1 MQLRRL
7 VPSVLLGIAICL
19 AGSSLP
25 AEESAALADLDELA
39 EEDDL
44 FAVLSALPGP
54 PMPKMS
60 TRSLDP
66 ESIALGN
73 EVDQLTGIAKDF
85 MDAREFERAAE
96 ALSGFAAEKVKGLD
110 EYSRASLAS
119 VNFNLGTRFL
129 KMQDY
134 VLAIEAYER
143 SAALDSITARTAYSL
158 GTCYRKA
165 GKYDE
170 AIRTLQKAVELDPKM
185 AAGWFSLGSAYRK
198 KKDLKSAQ
206 EAYEEAIEHDP
217 GHVAAN
223 FMIGSLAWQKAD
235 YDSAATAW
243 RKVLALNPNHSKAK
257 TWLAKAEANAGPRA
271 RGVRG

>member
-1 MQLRRL
+1 MRCTKFIPTILIGG
-7 VPSVLLGIAICL
+7 VLCL
-19 AGSSLP
+19 AGAPVL
-25 AEESAALADLDELA
+25 AEQRTILSQVDELA

-44 FAVLSALPGP
+44 FAVVSAFPEP
-54 PMPKMS
+54 PMPKMT

-73 EVDQLTGIAKDF
+73 EVDQLAGIAKDY
-85 MDAREFERAAE
+85 MDGREFEKAAE
-96 ALSGFAAEKVKGLD
+96 TLSGFPSEKAKDLD
-110 EYSRASLAS
+110 EFSRASLAS

-134 VLAIEAYER
+134 QLAIEAYER
-143 SAALDSITARTAYSL
+143 AVALDSITARTAYSL

-165 GKYDE
+165 GKYAD
-170 AIRTLQKAVELDPKM
+170 AIRTLKTAVELDPEM

-198 KKDLKSAQ
+198 HKDLKAAQ
-206 EAYEEAIEHDP
+206 EAYEKAIEHNS

-235 YDSAATAW
+235 YDTAATAW
-243 RKVLALNPNHSKAK
+243 RKVLVLNPNHTKAK
-257 TWLAKAEANAGPRA
+257 TWLTKAEAKAGPA
-271 RGVRG
+271 TRGVRG